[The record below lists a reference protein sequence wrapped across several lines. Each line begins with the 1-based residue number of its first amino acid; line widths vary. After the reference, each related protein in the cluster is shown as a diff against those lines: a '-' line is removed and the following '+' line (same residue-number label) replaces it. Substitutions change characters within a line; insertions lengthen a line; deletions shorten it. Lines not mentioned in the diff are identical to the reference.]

1 MPSTGAEIRITV
13 KLYAT
18 LRDSAPQGVDPRRF
32 PLALPEGATLG
43 DLSAHLGLSDTKWK
57 VAFVNNVRSR
67 DPATPLHNDDVVA
80 FFPPIAGG

>member
-1 MPSTGAEIRITV
+1 MPSTEAEIRVTV

-18 LRDSAPQGVDPRRF
+18 LRDSAPESADPRSF
-32 PLALPEGATLG
+32 PLALPTGATLG
-43 DLSAHLGLSDTKWK
+43 DLAARLGLSDAKWK

-67 DPATPLHNDDVVA
+67 DPARPLHNDDVVA